1 MHNAWAPLLFIHS
14 KERESVSAENHDV
27 WVSLGLEDYEE
38 SYDKIVAARNETN
51 NRDDLDKFSILLTE
65 NAVLRGERDFWK
77 AAALE
82 LLKHIMS

>member
-1 MHNAWAPLLFIHS
+1 MHNAWVPLFIFFNQ
-14 KERESVSAENHDV
+14 ERKIVSAENHDV

-51 NRDDLDKFSILLTE
+51 NRYDLDKFSILLTE